1 VKEVGF
7 LFVGIF
13 LTMIPALQLLQSGG
27 VSGVESPLSYY
38 FATGALSAF
47 LDNAPTYLAF
57 LAASMGQDGAS
68 LDVPADVAAYALKH
82 GAELLAISLGAV
94 FFGAGSYIGNG
105 PNFMVKA
112 IADRSKVHTPGFL
125 SYLAL
130 FSIPV
135 LLPVLIVVGW
145 VFLK

>member
-1 VKEVGF
+1 MV
-7 LFVGIF
+7 
-13 LTMIPALQLLQSGG
+13 GG

-57 LAASMGQDGAS
+57 LASAMGQSGLS
-68 LDVPADVAAYALKH
+68 LDQHADVLAFSSAH
-82 GAELLAISLGAV
+82 GAHLLAVSLGAV

-112 IADRSKVHTPGFL
+112 IADRAKVHTPGFL